1 MNLSL
6 RRNLRPAKRNAYQHV
21 QRLAKDARIRP
32 ALATLANARDT
43 IVELSVQIQQIP
55 APTFE
60 ERQRAQFVEAYFKQI
75 GLHDV
80 GIDPLNNVF
89 GRYAGR
95 NRKLAPLII
104 SAHSDTVFPPETDL
118 TIRRVGNFVY
128 GPGIADNSAGVAG
141 LLVLANCLR
150 QHKLVPD
157 RDIWFVVNSAEEGIG
172 DLRGMREVTKRFSDA
187 HAFIVVEGG
196 MYGYILHEGIGVKR
210 FRIEVNTEGGHS
222 WSDFGRISAVHILSQ
237 IVSRI
242 DAIRL
247 PKTPKTTYNVGIIE
261 GGTSINTIAANAM
274 LQLDLRSERAP
285 NLDQLVNQVQL
296 IVHQTQRRYEQA
308 RISIVKIGDRPA
320 GMCRQDADIVKM
332 ADAAL
337 RLTGCQ
343 QVHYLRGSTDA
354 NIPLSLNLDAVCIG
368 LARSANAHRLDEY
381 LDIDLLPSGLQQLLL
396 LTLGMTTEAS

>member
-21 QRLAKDARIRP
+21 QRLAKDAHIRP

-172 DLRGMREVTKRFSDA
+172 DLRGMREVTKRFLDA